1 MLQGVCGA
9 QKLRMNLLTLQLVLL
24 QAFEAIHNI
33 SKECQASLL
42 AYVRTISIDVI
53 TPVQVGKMY
62 VEASPFIMDPVKLG
76 AYLSAFQLFSVLHFL
91 FRRALHTC
99 ALLRSPL
106 LPGHLRR
113 HRHKQAVPA

>member
-1 MLQGVCGA
+1 MTCPLACRA
-9 QKLRMNLLTLQLVLL
+9 A

-53 TPVQVGKMY
+53 TPVQIGKMY

-76 AYLSAFQLFSVLHFL
+76 AHLSASH
-91 FRRALHTC
+91 
-99 ALLRSPL
+99 SPQKITAHPVQRWKVAIIL
-106 LPGHLRR
+106 
-113 HRHKQAVPA
+113 

>member
-1 MLQGVCGA
+1 MHVTIA
-9 QKLRMNLLTLQLVLL
+9 

-33 SKECQASLL
+33 TMECQASLL

-76 AYLSAFQLFSVLHFL
+76 AHLSASHSSLMIPAQP
-91 FRRALHTC
+91 
-99 ALLRSPL
+99 LRCYAAAC
-106 LPGHLRR
+106 LPGCSQL
-113 HRHKQAVPA
+113 HRH